1 MLPYEWLNALA
12 RMEEIQRMTNQEPQS
27 QLTIELISDIDQK
40 IHSTGPFLRDLR
52 GIYTLWLRDVIRL
65 WRDRIRLVGSFIQP
79 LLFLFVLGGG
89 LRGRVVPQGSGT
101 NYQIFIF
108 PGIVLMSILFT
119 SSFAGMAVVWDR
131 EMGFLK
137 EVLVA
142 PISRTAVVVGK
153 ILGGASNS
161 LIQGIFLLALA
172 PFLKIYPSFGQI
184 FFMLGVMLIV
194 SLSQTAMGIALSARM
209 SSSQGFMVLMN
220 FIVLP
225 IYFLSGAMFPLNQ
238 LPTWLSVLSQMD
250 PLTYGVDL
258 MRGILLGTF
267 YYSVYRDIFIIM
279 FFGLLMLYI
288 SVRQFQKD

>member
-1 MLPYEWLNALA
+1 MINKPDQPHLSLGLLSGIRESTAVHA
-12 RMEEIQRMTNQEPQS
+12 H
-27 QLTIELISDIDQK
+27 LI
-40 IHSTGPFLRDLR
+40 RDLR

-65 WRDRIRLVGSFIQP
+65 WRDRVRLIGSFIQP
-79 LLFLFVLGGG
+79 ILFLFVLGGG
-89 LRGRVVPQGSGT
+89 LKGRVLSQGSQS
-101 NYQIFIF
+101 NYQVFIF
-108 PGIVLMSILFT
+108 PGIILMSILFT
-119 SSFAGMAVVWDR
+119 ASFAGMAVVWDR

-142 PISRTAVVVGK
+142 PISRTAVVIGK

-172 PFLKIYPSFGQI
+172 PFLNVFPSLGQLLM
-184 FFMLGVMLIV
+184 MLGVMLIV

-225 IYFLSGAMFPLNQ
+225 IYFLSGAMFPLNK
-238 LPTWLSVLSQMD
+238 LPMWLSVLSQMD

-267 YYSVYRDIFIIM
+267 YYSIYRDILIII
-279 FFGLLMLYI
+279 FFGILMLYI
-288 SVRQFQKD
+288 SVRQFQRN

>member
-1 MLPYEWLNALA
+1 MIKE
-12 RMEEIQRMTNQEPQS
+12 EPQTPRT
-27 QLTIELISDIDQK
+27 LELLSKTDK
-40 IHSTGPFLRDLR
+40 STLPTGPLLRDLR

-79 LLFLFVLGGG
+79 ILFLFVLGGG
-89 LRGRVVPQGSGT
+89 LKGRFVPQGSQT

-108 PGIVLMSILFT
+108 PGIILMSILFT
-119 SSFAGMAVVWDR
+119 ASFAGMAVVWDR

-172 PFLKIYPSFGQI
+172 PFLKIFPSPGQL
-184 FFMLGVMLIV
+184 FLMLGVMLIV

-238 LPTWLSVLSQMD
+238 LPRWLSVLSQID

-267 YYSVYRDIFIIM
+267 YYSVYRDILIIM
-279 FFGLLMLYI
+279 FFGLSMLYI

>member
-1 MLPYEWLNALA
+1 MIREEPKRDVSLALP
-12 RMEEIQRMTNQEPQS
+12 
-27 QLTIELISDIDQK
+27 IESDK
-40 IHSTGPFLRDLR
+40 SPLMPGPLLRDLR

-65 WRDRIRLVGSFIQP
+65 WRDKVRLVGSFIQP
-79 LLFLFVLGGG
+79 ILFLFVLGGG
-89 LRGRVVPQGSGT
+89 LKGRIVPQGSQT

-142 PISRTAVVVGK
+142 PISRTAVVLGK

-161 LIQGIFLLALA
+161 LLQGVFLLALA
-172 PFLKIYPSFGQI
+172 PFLKIFPSLEQLFL
-184 FFMLGVMLIV
+184 MLGVMLIV
-194 SLSQTAMGIALSARM
+194 SLSQTAMGIGLSARM

-225 IYFLSGAMFPLNQ
+225 IYFLSGAMFPLTQ

-267 YYSVYRDIFIIM
+267 YYSVYRDISIIM

>member
-1 MLPYEWLNALA
+1 MINEPDQSRLILDLLSEPE
-12 RMEEIQRMTNQEPQS
+12 QSMTS
-27 QLTIELISDIDQK
+27 YAHLR
-40 IHSTGPFLRDLR
+40 RDLR

-65 WRDRIRLVGSFIQP
+65 WRDRVRLIGSFIQP
-79 LLFLFVLGGG
+79 ILFLFVLGGG
-89 LRGRVVPQGSGT
+89 LKGRVLSQGSPS
-101 NYQIFIF
+101 NYQVFIF
-108 PGIVLMSILFT
+108 PGIILMSILFT

-142 PISRTAVVVGK
+142 PISRTAVVIGK

-161 LIQGIFLLALA
+161 LIQGLFLLALA
-172 PFLKIYPSFGQI
+172 PFLKVFPSVGQI
-184 FFMLGVMLIV
+184 LMMFGVMVIV

-225 IYFLSGAMFPLNQ
+225 IYFLSGAMFPLTH
-238 LPTWLSVLSQMD
+238 LPIWLSVLSQMD

-267 YYSVYRDIFIIM
+267 YYSIYRDILIIM
-279 FFGLLMLYI
+279 FFGILMLYI
-288 SVRQFQKD
+288 SVRQFQRD

>member
-1 MLPYEWLNALA
+1 MTFYTGKGFTLMNDSRQSQIAFELPS
-12 RMEEIQRMTNQEPQS
+12 EIQKNIVPPT
-27 QLTIELISDIDQK
+27 
-40 IHSTGPFLRDLR
+40 PFLRDLR

-79 LLFLFVLGGG
+79 ILFLFVLGGG
-89 LRGRVVPQGSGT
+89 LKGRVLSQGSPE
-101 NYQIFIF
+101 NYQVFIF

-119 SSFAGMAVVWDR
+119 ASFAGMAVVWDR

-142 PISRTAVVVGK
+142 PVSRTAVVIGK

-161 LIQGIFLLALA
+161 LIQGVFLLALA
-172 PFLKIYPSFGQI
+172 PFLHIYPSFGHLLL
-184 FFMLGVMLIV
+184 MLGVMVIV

-225 IYFLSGAMFPLNQ
+225 IYFLSGAMFPLNK
-238 LPTWLSVLSQMD
+238 LPMWLSVLSQMD

-267 YYSVYRDIFIIM
+267 YYSIDRDILIIIL
-279 FFGLLMLYI
+279 FGLLMLYI
-288 SVRQFQKD
+288 SVRQFQRD

>member
-1 MLPYEWLNALA
+1 MINEKKENQLALDLSSDL
-12 RMEEIQRMTNQEPQS
+12 RTPRVISSP
-27 QLTIELISDIDQK
+27 LT
-40 IHSTGPFLRDLR
+40 RDLR
-52 GIYTLWLRDVIRL
+52 GVYTLWLRDIIRL
-65 WRDRIRLVGSFIQP
+65 WRDKVRLVGSFIQP
-79 LLFLFVLGGG
+79 ILFLFVLGGG
-89 LRGRVVPQGSGT
+89 LKGRVLSQGSHT
-101 NYQIFIF
+101 NYQVFIF
-108 PGIVLMSILFT
+108 PGIILMSILFT
-119 SSFAGMAVVWDR
+119 ASFAGMAVVWDR

-161 LIQGIFLLALA
+161 LIQGLFLLALA
-172 PFLKIYPSFGQI
+172 PLLKVFPSFGQLVM
-184 FFMLGVMLIV
+184 MLGVMLIV

-225 IYFLSGAMFPLNQ
+225 IYFLSGAMFPLNK
-238 LPTWLSVLSQMD
+238 LPIWLSLLSQFD

-267 YYSVYRDIFIIM
+267 YYSIYRDIFIIM

-288 SVRQFQKD
+288 SVRQFQRD